1 MTNFFSELEQNIFD
15 PALPAGT
22 LQSIQSIITFDLLGS
37 GEING
42 FPSAIAANATLGTE
56 SYLKAALKDVFLN
69 GTQILKQSADLAN
82 PKADDFNFPGITF
95 EIRTGTSSQQAIKN
109 NLLIS
114 QAQIETAVGVEVTKA
129 SAVTRSITSACD
141 QLRVTM
147 AFPSLQEF
155 KDDGTVTGAGVRIL
169 MKITENDGTQH
180 DQIINDLI
188 EGKATSTYKR
198 DYGIS
203 VTGMNFPITLEVSR
217 FNEDSNSSKLQNKS
231 IFDSFTAITAD
242 TNAYLNSAYTA
253 LRIRADSFGGSIPK
267 RMFRVQGTKIKIPHN
282 ATVQADGSLSYSGTF
297 NGTFKTDK
305 AFTNDPA
312 WILYDVLT
320 TDKALG
326 NHLDS
331 TKIDVY
337 SFYSASV
344 YSAEAVD
351 DMTGTGG
358 LEPRFAFNYVIRS
371 QTSAYNLINK
381 ICSSMRALAFYS
393 AGTIQLSQDR
403 PSDPVYLFNLSNV
416 TEAGF
421 NYTNTS
427 QTTKYTRINVSYF
440 NMDTQEP
447 DFVSVDDTSLQNKYG
462 VVIKN
467 IKAHGCTSFGQARRF
482 GKWFLTT
489 QNTECEIVNFTT
501 TIAAGV
507 IVRPSMIISIADPLK
522 AGVRRGGRISAVNST
537 TEIVVD
543 DSNNTDLVT
552 SGSATL
558 SVVMPDGTMETK
570 TISSISGTTITVS
583 SAFSTAPN
591 PNSVWLIENSTV
603 SAQTFR
609 VLSVSESKG
618 NLYSISAV
626 THNSNKY
633 SLVEDGTSVAPKT
646 TSVLNQILEAPANL
660 NAVESIV
667 EINGK
672 AVSKIDFTF
681 STVNNAKNY
690 FIQYRKEND
699 NFITINSQSTSIEIL
714 NSVKTKYEFRVSSV
728 NVLGEVSPQP
738 AELTF
743 EAVGK
748 TEPPEDITN
757 LTAQPI
763 DDTSLKLL
771 FDPSQSIDVI
781 HGGTIVVKHS
791 SDSSGNASFADSTI
805 LVNEVS
811 GNVSEVIVPNLEG
824 EYFVKFKDDT
834 GHLSSNEASVI
845 VSKPISQPKLGI
857 QTRREDTDSPPFQ
870 GNKVDTFYDSSL
882 DRLLLSGSLEF
893 DTVTDVDA
901 LSNFDF
907 SGPISLTGIYDFA
920 SILDLNAIFTLDLE
934 KHFKA
939 FGILPNDLFDTRTAN
954 VDTWTDFD
962 GSKAED
968 CDAQLFVSTSDS
980 AASTSVSATYSQTG
994 KTITITKSSHGLAVG
1009 DRLNITFS
1017 SGTATN
1023 GSFTILTVP
1032 DANSFTV
1039 AAPQEIAKYDG
1050 IGSPAELE
1058 IETVKTHPNVGTTLD
1073 ITILTGL
1080 AKSGTYDVSAKDVS
1094 GSFIA
1099 QSDPAILNAPLT
1111 LHSGTL
1117 SYIDS
1122 TTSTSGNCSYGAKF
1136 SQFNK
1141 FSNGTFKG
1149 RSFQFRSILT
1159 SNDPAQNIAI
1169 EELGYS
1175 AFFKPRTEN
1184 SIENTG
1190 ATNGVFSS
1198 GTNTLTVQ
1206 FQHPFFAGT
1215 TELGGST
1222 SKYLPSVGITIQN
1235 AQSGDFFT
1243 VHTITG
1249 TSFQIDVKNNGS
1261 FVDRNFTYIASGF
1274 GKGG

>member
-1 MTNFFSELEQNIFD
+1 MTNYFSELEQNIFD

-22 LQSIQSIITFDLLGS
+22 LQSIQSIITFDLLCS

-42 FPSAIAANATLGTE
+42 FPSAIAANASLGTE

-82 PKADDFNFPGITF
+82 PKADDFNFDNITF
-95 EIRTGTSSQQAIKN
+95 EIRTGTSNQAAITN

-114 QAQIETAVGVEVTKA
+114 QAQTETAVGVEVTKA
-129 SAVTRSITSACD
+129 SAVSRSITSACD
-141 QLRVTM
+141 QLRVTIS
-147 AFPSLQEF
+147 FPALQEF
-155 KDDGTVTGAGVRIL
+155 LDDGSVIGSGVRIL

-180 DQIINDLI
+180 AEIINDLI

-203 VTGMNFPITLEVSR
+203 VTGMDFPITLEVSR
-217 FNEDSNSSKLQNKS
+217 FNDDSTSAKLQNKS
-231 IFDSFTAITAD
+231 FFDSFTAITAD

-253 LRIRADSFGGSIPK
+253 LRLRADSFSGSIPK
-267 RMFRVQGTKIKIPHN
+267 RMFRIQGTKISIPHN
-282 ATVQADGSLSYSGTF
+282 ATVQSNGALSYSGTF
-297 NGTFKTDK
+297 NGTFKAAK
-305 AFTNDPA
+305 EWTNDPA

-320 TDKALG
+320 TSKALG
-326 NHLDS
+326 DHLDS

-344 YSAEAVD
+344 YSATGVD
-351 DMTGTGG
+351 DMTGTGN
-358 LEPRFAFNYVIRS
+358 LEPRFSFNYAIRG

-393 AGTIQLSQDR
+393 EGTIELAQDR

-416 TEAGF
+416 TETGF
-421 NYTNTS
+421 SYTNTS

-440 NMDTQEP
+440 NMDRQEP
-447 DFVSVDDTSLQNKYG
+447 DFVSVDDTTLQAKYG
-462 VVIKN
+462 VVVKN
-467 IKAHGCTSFGQARRF
+467 VKAHGCTSFGQARRL
-482 GKWFLTT
+482 GKWFLYT
-489 QNTECEIVNFTT
+489 QNNECELCNFTT

-507 IVRPSMIISIADPLK
+507 VIRPSMVISIADPLR
-522 AGVRRGGRISAVNST
+522 AGVRRGGKIASVNST

-543 DSNNTDLVT
+543 DSNDTDLVT

-570 TISSISGTTITVS
+570 TISSISAKTITVS

-591 PNSVWLIENSTV
+591 PNSVWMIENSTV
-603 SAQTFR
+603 NAQTFR
-609 VLSVSESKG
+609 VISVSETKG
-618 NLYSISAV
+618 DLYSISAV
-626 THNSNKY
+626 RHNSDKY
-633 SLVEDGTSVAPKT
+633 SAVEDGTTVTQKST
-646 TSVLNQILEAPANL
+646 TVLTEILQGPANL

-672 AVSKIDFTF
+672 AVSKIDFSF
-681 STVNNAKNY
+681 ATVNNAKKY
-690 FIQYRKEND
+690 FIQYRKVND
-699 NFITINSQSTSIEIL
+699 NFITIDTQSTSIEIL
-714 NSVKTKYEFRVSSV
+714 NSVKSKYEFRVSSV
-728 NVLGEVSPQP
+728 NVLGQVSSQP
-738 AELTF
+738 SELTF

-748 TEPPEDITN
+748 TAPPEDITN

-771 FDPSQSIDVI
+771 FDPSQSIDVV
-781 HGGTIVVKHS
+781 HGGTLVVKHS
-791 SDSSGNASFADSTI
+791 ADSTGGASFADSTVLTQEI
-805 LVNEVS
+805 S

-834 GHLSSNEASVI
+834 GNLSTNEASVI
-845 VSKPISQPKLGI
+845 ISKPISQPKLAI
-857 QTRREDTDSPPFQ
+857 QTRREDSDSPPFQ
-870 GNKVDTFYDSSL
+870 GNKVDTFYDSTL
-882 DRLLLSGSLEF
+882 DRLLLQGATEF

-901 LSNFDF
+901 LSSFDF
-907 SGPISLTGIYDFA
+907 SGAINFTGIYDFTT
-920 SILDLNAIFTLDLE
+920 ILDLNAIFTLDLE

-962 GSKAED
+962 GAKAED

-980 AASTSVSATYSQTG
+980 AASTSVSGTYSQTG
-994 KTITITKSSHGLAVG
+994 KTLTITKSSHGLAVG

-1023 GSFTILTVP
+1023 GSFIILTVP
-1032 DANSFTV
+1032 DVNSFTV
-1039 AAPQEIAKYDG
+1039 AAVQQEAKYVG
-1050 IGSPAELE
+1050 IGDPAQLE
-1058 IETVKTHPNVGTTLD
+1058 IETVKPHPNVSTTLD
-1073 ITILTGL
+1073 ITILSGL

-1094 GSFIA
+1094 GTFVADS
-1099 QSDPAILNAPLT
+1099 APKT
-1111 LHSGTL
+1111 LHTGVL

-1122 TTSTSGNCSYGAKF
+1122 TTSTSGNCAYGAKF

-1149 RSFQFRSILT
+1149 RSFQFKTVLT
-1159 SNDPAQNIAI
+1159 SNDPAQNIAVA
-1169 EELGYS
+1169 ELGYTAS
-1175 AFFKPRTEN
+1175 LKPRTEN

-1190 ATNGVFSS
+1190 ATNGVFAS
-1198 GTNTLTVQ
+1198 GTSTKTVT

-1215 TELGGST
+1215 SDIGGST
-1222 SKYLPSVGITIQN
+1222 SKYLPSVGITVQN

-1249 TSFQIDVKNNGS
+1249 TSFQIDIQNGGS
-1261 FVDRNFTYIASGF
+1261 NVNRNFTYIASGF